1 VLQFDVTQV
10 VKALLGD
17 IVKET
22 AGVVKAQLS
31 TVRSRSRELRAR
43 ASCIQ

>member
-10 VKALLGD
+10 VKAFLGD

-22 AGVVKAQLS
+22 ARVVKAQLS
-31 TVRSRSRELRAR
+31 ISR
-43 ASCIQ
+43 